1 MPAVSGIASG
11 STILVIDDDPE
22 AGELIE
28 RNLVKDG
35 FNVTKATSGE
45 QGLRLARELMPVA
58 ITLDVMMPG
67 MDGWSVLRAL
77 KADPVLCDIPVIML
91 TMLEDR
97 TRGYSLGAVD
107 YLTKPVG
114 REELHKALSRY
125 NADDVGNNVLLVD
138 DDVEGRELMAHNL
151 EKAGWVVSEAGNGQE
166 ALDVMDSAQPQ
177 LILLDLM
184 MPVMDGFGFLS
195 EMRARPEWQHIPVI
209 VVTAKE
215 LTGEDRER
223 LNGMVEEVLEKSADT
238 CDALL
243 QRVREAVSDYH
254 VEQ

>member
-1 MPAVSGIASG
+1 
-11 STILVIDDDPE
+11 
-22 AGELIE
+22 
-28 RNLVKDG
+28 
-35 FNVTKATSGE
+35 
-45 QGLRLARELMPVA
+45 
-58 ITLDVMMPG
+58 
-67 MDGWSVLRAL
+67 
-77 KADPVLCDIPVIML
+77 
-91 TMLEDR
+91 
-97 TRGYSLGAVD
+97 
-107 YLTKPVG
+107 
-114 REELHKALSRY
+114 
-125 NADDVGNNVLLVD
+125 
-138 DDVEGRELMAHNL
+138 
-151 EKAGWVVSEAGNGQE
+151 
-166 ALDVMDSAQPQ
+166 VMDSAQPQ

-223 LNGMVEEVLEKSADT
+223 LNGMVDEVLEKSSDT